1 MTPVGATALS
11 CILAST
17 GDQFEE
23 TVLCRALR
31 SISAAGVDA
40 RLYYPTWH
48 GASASR
54 QARQTATLS
63 VAPRYLPARIS
74 P

>member
-23 TVLCRALR
+23 TVRGRWPVGRWRSQASPAIDALR
-31 SISAAGVDA
+31 RFLGICWESNA
-40 RLYYPTWH
+40 
-48 GASASR
+48 
-54 QARQTATLS
+54 
-63 VAPRYLPARIS
+63 
-74 P
+74 